1 MSNYAFNWFALP
13 PLVTALCSL
22 AVGLWVLRRDWASR
36 VGATVFAGTA
46 AITVWLAGFGIMYLA
61 VDASTALLWARVAH
75 IAVPFLPVSIYLYFT
90 VGLRRYH
97 RDKLL
102 VWASIVVALASV
114 GTSLTTHYLV
124 AGVQRY
130 WWGFYPKYGPAGPYL
145 VGYFALVLVFGISG
159 LRTRLR
165 ETPKGSVF
173 RRRIALS
180 CLAGAVASVVGVDFL
195 ATFGVPVYPFG
206 YLAVLGFLA
215 VILVMQRRHRIVY
228 LTPAVA
234 ADQILATMQG
244 AVLVTSPEGAVE
256 MSNRAA
262 AELLGCSE
270 TELLDASLDD
280 IFTSETS
287 RTGRTTPTS
296 CSPTSFYPEA
306 PTAGR
311 WPKHSSN
318 ASPGF
323 A

>member
-1 MSNYAFNWFALP
+1 
-13 PLVTALCSL
+13 
-22 AVGLWVLRRDWASR
+22 
-36 VGATVFAGTA
+36 
-46 AITVWLAGFGIMYLA
+46 
-61 VDASTALLWARVAH
+61 
-75 IAVPFLPVSIYLYFT
+75 
-90 VGLRRYH
+90 
-97 RDKLL
+97 
-102 VWASIVVALASV
+102 
-114 GTSLTTHYLV
+114 
-124 AGVQRY
+124 
-130 WWGFYPKYGPAGPYL
+130 
-145 VGYFALVLVFGISG
+145 
-159 LRTRLR
+159 
-165 ETPKGSVF
+165 
-173 RRRIALS
+173 
-180 CLAGAVASVVGVDFL
+180 VVGVDFL